1 MFWKIS
7 ERTFEQT
14 FGANLSR
21 IMKNMSRRIS
31 LHLDLATCSKKV
43 CHHCSRIVFFERF
56 YKEWLLRKRPLLSKG
71 TANSEFSHSQ
81 NLIYSDFIN
90 ALVFQIPP
98 EVWCFRYD
106 FRGPNTSSPGA
117 LKPRDG
123 SIMWDH
129 VSSPDSWLSIPMV
142 IFQWWWIQNG
152 RIRKQKSTRKRNP
165 INCG

>member
-1 MFWKIS
+1 MVYNKWYILPIGWLCITYHLLREPETAIDHCTWILRHAQKSFVITVL
-7 ERTFEQT
+7 R
-14 FGANLSR
+14 LS
-21 IMKNMSRRIS
+21 
-31 LHLDLATCSKKV
+31 
-43 CHHCSRIVFFERF
+43 FFKTF
-56 YKEWLLRKRPLLSKG
+56 YKEWILRQRPLLRKG

-106 FRGPNTSSPGA
+106 FWGPNTSSPGA
-117 LKPRDG
+117 LKPRDR

-142 IFQWWWIQNG
+142 IFNWWW
-152 RIRKQKSTRKRNP
+152 NP
-165 INCG
+165 KW